1 MKKAVLFLMS
11 GIAIAYAAVRFQL
24 DIYVLLTGIC
34 VSAGA
39 ITYGYL
45 LLVKQQYDRM
55 NMEAELCA
63 AGSKSTT
70 RPAA

>member
-55 NMEAELCA
+55 NIEGELCA
-63 AGSKSTT
+63 AANKSTT